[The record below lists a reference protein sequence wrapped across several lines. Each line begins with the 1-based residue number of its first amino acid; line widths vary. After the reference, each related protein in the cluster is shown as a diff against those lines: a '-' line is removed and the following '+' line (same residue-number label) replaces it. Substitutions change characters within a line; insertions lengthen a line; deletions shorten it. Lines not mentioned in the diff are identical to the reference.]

1 MADLPRLPGI
11 PSVTPVTDPTVAS
24 ILRPMKESIEILGN
38 AISST
43 PFPNTQVITG
53 GFGSGFSG
61 GIADTTTYDP
71 TTDYTPPTL
80 PTGLTVSG
88 AFTNIVLAWTKA
100 TYINHSH
107 TEIWRS
113 STNSL
118 STAAL
123 LGFCPGSV
131 YADPLSSAAT
141 YYYWIRHVSQANVAG
156 PYNSA
161 TGTASTTSDDP
172 AYVMGVLSDA
182 YGTTSQA
189 PFFQLD
195 TATTINGVSIPPGT
209 YIKAAFIA
217 DATITNAKIKDATI
231 DNAKIASL
239 DAAKITTG
247 YLDAA
252 RIQAGTLDAKIA
264 NLDAAVITSGFIN
277 SARINSASIANANI
291 STAQITSGTIDA
303 ARIDSASISNANI
316 GAAQITSGTIAAAR
330 ITSASIADAV
340 VSGSFTFS
348 IDANNYLKIDGPNQR
363 IDVYSSGV
371 LRVRLGKL

>member
-11 PSVTPVTDPTVAS
+11 PTVTPVKDPTIAA

-38 AISST
+38 AMSGSA
-43 PFPNTQVITG
+43 FPNTQVITG

-61 GIADTTTYDP
+61 GITGTTSYDP
-71 TTDYTPPTL
+71 TVDYTPPTI
-80 PTGLTVSG
+80 PTGLVVSG
-88 AFTNIVLAWTKA
+88 AFTNIILAWTKA
-100 TYINHSH
+100 TYINHAY

-118 STAAL
+118 STASL

-131 YADPLSSAAT
+131 YADPVSTAST
-141 YYYWIRHVSQANVAG
+141 YYYWIRHVSQADVAG
-156 PYNSA
+156 PYNAS
-161 TGTASTTSDDP
+161 TGTAGVTSDDP

-195 TATTINGVSIPPGT
+195 TPTTINGVSIPAGT

-217 DATITNAKIKDATI
+217 DATITNAKIKDAAI

-239 DAAKITTG
+239 DAGKITTG

-252 RIQAGTLDAKIA
+252 HIQVGSLDAKIA
-264 NLDAAVITSGFIN
+264 NLNAAVITSGYIN
-277 SARINSASIANANI
+277 SAVINSASIANANI
-291 STAQITSGTIDA
+291 T
-303 ARIDSASISNANI
+303 
-316 GAAQITSGTIAAAR
+316 AAQITSGIIDDAHIGNIQSYGYVAG
-330 ITSASIADAV
+330 SA
-340 VSGSFTFS
+340 GW
-348 IDANNYLKIDGPNQR
+348 KIDKSGQMEMNNATFR
-363 IDVYSSGV
+363 GTLNINAGASGARLVITNTYIKVYDSSGA
-371 LRVRLGKL
+371 LRVHLGDLSA

>member
-131 YADPLSSAAT
+131 YADPLSSAST
-141 YYYWIRHVSQANVAG
+141 YYYWIRHISQANVAG

-161 TGTASTTSDDP
+161 TGTAGTTSDDP

-217 DATITNAKIKDATI
+217 DATITNAKIKDAAI

-247 YLDAA
+247 YIDAA
-252 RIQAGTLDAKIA
+252 RVNAGSLDAKIA
-264 NLDAAVITSGFIN
+264 NLDAAVISSGFIN
-277 SARINSASIANANI
+277 SARINTASIANAKVTN
-291 STAQITSGTIDA
+291 ANIDA
-303 ARIDSASISNANI
+303 ATISIAKIDTATITNLSSLSANMGTLTA
-316 GAAQITSGTIAAAR
+316 GTIRLPATGNSYL
-330 ITSASIADAV
+330 I
-340 VSGSFTFS
+340 
-348 IDANNYLKIDGPNQR
+348 IDGANNR
-363 IDVYSSGV
+363 IDVYDSGV
-371 LRVRLGKL
+371 LRVRIGNLA